1 MLLLH
6 DQLGVIYIIMLT
18 FSPRYCLLSY
28 ILCIRRF
35 SSRLKKRFPDMQVW
49 HSFKLKG
56 YYKGLFNFGVQSKI
70 WWVTKFGKNDWNPSI
85 GWPNEH
91 LTPKKCFE
99 QPPASENSINR
110 SKILLF
116 TKRLIFERIFQ
127 MLSQPYTTLKYGV
140 SYTVGKV

>member
-1 MLLLH
+1 MLRYHLH
-6 DQLGVIYIIMLT
+6 SIFAGPSNIIANVLPWQWLALKGLRINVVDRFKSVKFIPT
-18 FSPRYCLLSY
+18 Q
-28 ILCIRRF
+28 F
-35 SSRLKKRFPDMQVW
+35 SSFQ
-49 HSFKLKG
+49 FQ
-56 YYKGLFNFGVQSKI
+56 GLFNFGVQSKI

-116 TKRLIFERIFQ
+116 TKSLIFERIFQ